1 MYSTLNKMQ
10 STAAIMTY
18 HHENFNCIIKSGVCS
33 LHVLYAIYYW
43 HNIISMD
50 FSKEI
55 QIE

>member
-1 MYSTLNKMQ
+1 MQ